1 MCVHD
6 AHGGAGRRPAR
17 HTARPAAPAPA
28 PAGGTLPAGRTRTP
42 CASTHLLGHRQE
54 QELQV
59 LSLGVHAAHRPAGGG
74 HHLSRAA
81 ARRAAANQGARG
93 RAAAGGAAGRVDAVA
108 ILRVVRGQ
116 LAVVRVVG
124 GGGGGSQGRSVCRGA
139 QVAPC
144 QRVRR
149 RPGGC
154 AAQQDGRPRR
164 LMLCLRAACCGA
176 SGLLPAA
183 GARPS
188 ARMRRQRTSELGLA
202 CPSIFPPACPAA

>member
-124 GGGGGSQGRSVCRGA
+124 GGGGGARGA
-139 QVAPC
+139 AFAG
-144 QRVRR
+144 VRR
-149 RPGGC
+149 WPPASGYAAAREAVRLNRTGGLAASCSACVRPAVVLQACCRPRAPAHLPAC
-154 AAQQDGRPRR
+154 AA
-164 LMLCLRAACCGA
+164 
-176 SGLLPAA
+176 
-183 GARPS
+183 S
-188 ARMRRQRTSELGLA
+188 AHLNLA
-202 CPSIFPPACPAA
+202 